1 MIGHLPSLQA
11 GEYKNLRLEPGTWG
25 QIYDRIGQPT
35 GAYVVVWAV
44 VTSGA
49 VPRTTAYEM
58 ALSAGEISYPPTGAQ
73 PGVRAWD
80 VGVVAAPGVVG
91 SLMNGPPEVFF
102 VPPGH
107 TLHLGGP
114 MPNPWVFT
122 LAVVVDGVLPAVST
136 K

>member
-1 MIGHLPSLQA
+1 MLGRLPSLQA
-11 GEYKNLRLEPGTWG
+11 GEYKNLRLEPGAWG

-35 GAYVVVWAV
+35 GAYVIVWAV
-44 VTSGA
+44 VNAGA
-49 VPRTTAYEM
+49 VPRTAVYQM
-58 ALSAGEISYPPTGAQ
+58 ALSVGEIVYPPTGAQ
-73 PGVRAWD
+73 AGVRAFD

-107 TLHLGGP
+107 TLHLGVP
-114 MPNPWVFT
+114 VPVPWLFT
-122 LAVVVDGVLPAVST
+122 LAVVVDGVLPAVSP